1 MSIDDIQ
8 FLKSKSFKQHYTF
21 IIDSKDRN
29 YLEYP
34 HPNNYT
40 ITFAEPFKNVF
51 GLEVIDASVPRT
63 MYNVDKNNNKLYYYV
78 YSDTD
83 QLDIK
88 DITFTELILD
98 TGDFSLSQLIQVLNR
113 KLVDLKI
120 DSLSTPP
127 DVKNKVYF
135 ESSRPFI
142 LDMNKSTIRN
152 TLGFNLSQNVKDG
165 YFTKITDS
173 NITNDINLFRYFMS
187 KNFNDVYRLEAPG
200 IVDLIGEKYVIL
212 NCPEIEEHSTVSLS
226 YAKHN
231 LGLARFK
238 LGTLGYNDE
247 NISIQK
253 TKIREFHPIGKF
265 SKMTLTFLTQNGSL
279 YDFKGANHNITFTIH
294 YYQAL
299 QSLDSIPFNKSVL
312 NPNYNPDVL
321 QYEMSQLDKQY
332 SSDDEEY
339 EEDSLIKKM
348 QERLVLP
355 NNVEN
360 KSISESESGSESDVS
375 S

>member
-29 YLEYP
+29 YLEHP

-40 ITFAEPFKNVF
+40 IVFSEPFKNVF
-51 GLEVIDASVPRT
+51 GLEVVDASVPRT

-78 YSDTD
+78 FNTKE
-83 QLDIK
+83 QKDIK
-88 DITFTELILD
+88 DINFTELILE

-113 KLVDLKI
+113 NLIDIKI

-127 DVKNKVYF
+127 DVKNKIYF

-142 LDMNKSTIRN
+142 LDMNKSTLRN
-152 TLGFNLSQNVKDG
+152 TLGFNLSQNVDDG
-165 YFTKITDS
+165 YFTKITNSD
-173 NITNDINLFRYFMS
+173 ITTDINLFRYFKS
-187 KNFNDVYRLEAPG
+187 KAFNDVYRVEAPG

-212 NCPEIEEHSTVSLS
+212 NCPEVEEHSTVSLS
-226 YAKHN
+226 YSKHN

-265 SKMTLTFLTQNGSL
+265 SKMTLMFLTQNGSL

-299 QSLDSIPFNKSVL
+299 QSLDSIPFNKSIL

-321 QYEMSQLDKQY
+321 QYKMTQLDKQL

-339 EEDSLIKKM
+339 DEENSLMQKM

-360 KSISESESGSESDVS
+360 KSSSEGDSSDSSE
-375 S
+375 

>member
-40 ITFAEPFKNVF
+40 ITFTEPFKNVF

-78 YSDTD
+78 YSNTD

-321 QYEMSQLDKQY
+321 QYKMSQLDKQY

-360 KSISESESGSESDVS
+360 KSISESESESDVS

>member
-40 ITFAEPFKNVF
+40 ITFTEPFKNVF

-78 YSDTD
+78 YSNTD

>member
-29 YLEYP
+29 YLEHP

-40 ITFAEPFKNVF
+40 ITFTEPFKNVF

-78 YSDTD
+78 FSNDE
-83 QLDIK
+83 QLD
-88 DITFTELILD
+88 DINGINFTEVVLD

-142 LDMNKSTIRN
+142 LDMNKSTLRN
-152 TLGFNLSQNVKDG
+152 TLGFNLSQNVDDG

-173 NITNDINLFRYFMS
+173 KITGDINLFRYFIS
-187 KNFNDVYRLEAPG
+187 KQLNDVYRLEAPG

-226 YAKHN
+226 YSKHN

-265 SKMTLTFLTQNGSL
+265 SKMTLKFLTQNGSL

-299 QSLDSIPFNKSVL
+299 QSLDSIPFDKSVL

-321 QYEMSQLDKQY
+321 QYKMSQLDKQV

-339 EEDSLIKKM
+339 ETENNLIQKM
-348 QERLVLP
+348 RERLVLT

-360 KSISESESGSESDVS
+360 DYESDESDDSSGS
-375 S
+375 